1 MSAVRYRLTA
11 VRCRGDI
18 RQSDGIGVI
27 YDGAL
32 ETGGRR
38 FFMLFG
44 MEPFLSRGSGE
55 MKRGKTAITFPGIPP
70 FWVAAYSVTSRG
82 TMLFLSPPGGAGGTM
97 DTGLLSQ
104 FMFMAITAANHTTG
118 LRPWKCTP
126 FGAAHHF
133 PRRGKFAL
141 RSALDLISTSRH
153 SAARISPSGGEAVG
167 RRGAFPTRR
176 RRGCMVCHR
185 AKPGCKGFYT
195 NWRPKGA
202 TTTL

>member
-1 MSAVRYRLTA
+1 MTA
-11 VRCRGDI
+11 PLKRRGAAF
-18 RQSDGIGVI
+18 
-27 YDGAL
+27 YAFWDGAISL
-32 ETGGRR
+32 KGKRRNETWKNRYY
-38 FFMLFG
+38 
-44 MEPFLSRGSGE
+44 LSGD
-55 MKRGKTAITFPGIPP
+55 FPP
-70 FWVAAYSVTSRG
+70 FGGWRHHLCPVGSVS
-82 TMLFLSPPGGAGGTM
+82 LDSQSPYGSLRIQFPCHPAKAGGTM
-97 DTGLLSQ
+97 GAGLLSQ
-104 FMFMAITAANHTTG
+104 FMFMVVTPENHTTG